1 MVSGTTMLLQY
12 TETQVL
18 NVLHGVTDAEGGNPP
33 AYIVQ
38 LREFTVRTTH
48 YLFLLAVGLF

>member
-1 MVSGTTMLLQY
+1 MSGTTMLLQY